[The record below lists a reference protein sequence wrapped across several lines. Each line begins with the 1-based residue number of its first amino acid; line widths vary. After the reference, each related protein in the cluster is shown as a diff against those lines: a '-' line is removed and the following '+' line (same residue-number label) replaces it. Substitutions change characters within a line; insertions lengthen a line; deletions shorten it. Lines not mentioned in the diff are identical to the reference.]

1 MRKDELRKIFLEKR
15 AQLNDVET
23 FELTREISGQ
33 VFENF
38 SFANKT
44 VSLFL
49 SITNKK
55 EVNTSL
61 ILRELLDD
69 NCRIAVPKSNF
80 STSEIEHFLYEGEEQ
95 LETNKYGIP
104 EPQYGT
110 VVNPGDFD
118 IVFVPLL
125 CFDEKGYRVGY
136 GKGFYDRFLSQCK
149 KECMIIGLSFF
160 EALEEEIEGL
170 HENDVPLQYCVTPH
184 HLYHFDGE

>member
-15 AQLNDVET
+15 AQLSDLET

-69 NCRIAVPKSNF
+69 NCRIAIPRSDF

-95 LETNKYGIP
+95 LEINKYGIP

-110 VVNPGDFD
+110 TVRPEEFD

-160 EALEEEIEGL
+160 EAVEEIEGI